1 MKLLACPRLRS
12 DIHQIIRQGIR
23 HVSRGHRMPVENWY
37 NLLFMNKTAEE
48 PWVLG
53 YKICTVH
60 PRRVKV
66 TLLSN
71 LARWEKRNQP
81 SKLKKWY
88 PVLKLWPMTQIP
100 KSSYLLPRSR
110 FEERPLAR
118 NLFWLLC
125 CNPQD
130 LNSETR
136 VPAANGKVALALDL
150 FALCLMYFKDK
161 ALETAA
167 GQGRKYEPAKI
178 QWVVTV
184 PAIWELTAKEFMRQA
199 AYKVE

>member
-1 MKLLACPRLRS
+1 MYSTPK
-12 DIHQIIRQGIR
+12 D
-23 HVSRGHRMPVENWY
+23 
-37 NLLFMNKTAEE
+37 KTLY
-48 PWVLG
+48 PL
-53 YKICTVH
+53 
-60 PRRVKV
+60 RVKV

-71 LARWEKRNQP
+71 LARWQKRNQP
-81 SKLKKWY
+81 SILKKWY
-88 PVLKLWPMTQIP
+88 AVKLWPMTQMP
-100 KSSYLLPRSR
+100 KSSYLLPRSKL
-110 FEERPLAR
+110 EERPLAR
-118 NLFWLLC
+118 NPLWLLC
-125 CNPQD
+125 SNPQD